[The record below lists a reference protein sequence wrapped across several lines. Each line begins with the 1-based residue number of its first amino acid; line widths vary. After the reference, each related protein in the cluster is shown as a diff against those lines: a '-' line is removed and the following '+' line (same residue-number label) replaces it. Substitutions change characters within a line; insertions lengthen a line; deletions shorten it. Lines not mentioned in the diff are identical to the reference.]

1 MHLLLSLDP
10 HFLQSYDR
18 VMDELWDYQKIPA
31 LFTTLSSLFYQA
43 KKEDNKSFIV
53 RGSHNTVTACSP
65 PIWISEHIVDS
76 MNEAFGGQLRQEL
89 IDFMDCLKNSTFV
102 HNHTHSTGSQKLS
115 IGSIQ
120 DLVVHSL
127 PIAEPRF
134 RAEEFLASDPS
145 LEGDVL

>member
-1 MHLLLSLDP
+1 
-10 HFLQSYDR
+10 
-18 VMDELWDYQKIPA
+18 MDELWA
-31 LFTTLSSLFYQA
+31 LSKDSCPVCDFVLALLPG
-43 KKEDNKSFIV
+43 KKKDNKSFIV
-53 RGSHNTVTACSP
+53 QGSNNTVTACSP
-65 PIWISEHIVDS
+65 PIWIPEHIVDL

-89 IDFMDCLKNSTFV
+89 IDFIDHSKNLTFM
-102 HNHTHSTGSQKLS
+102 HNRTRSMGSQKLS

-134 RAEEFLASDPS
+134 RAEEFLASDAS

>member
-1 MHLLLSLDP
+1 M
-10 HFLQSYDR
+10 
-18 VMDELWDYQKIPA
+18 
-31 LFTTLSSLFYQA
+31 
-43 KKEDNKSFIV
+43 
-53 RGSHNTVTACSP
+53 
-65 PIWISEHIVDS
+65 DS

-89 IDFMDCLKNSTFV
+89 IDFMDRSKNSTFV
-102 HNHTHSTGSQKLS
+102 HNHTRSTGLQELS

-127 PIAEPRF
+127 PIAKPRF

>member
-1 MHLLLSLDP
+1 
-10 HFLQSYDR
+10 
-18 VMDELWDYQKIPA
+18 MDL
-31 LFTTLSSLFYQA
+31 
-43 KKEDNKSFIV
+43 
-53 RGSHNTVTACSP
+53 
-65 PIWISEHIVDS
+65 

-89 IDFMDCLKNSTFV
+89 IDFMDRLKNSTFV
-102 HNHTHSTGSQKLS
+102 HNRTHSTGSQKLS